1 MDRFFAVGHCSS
13 MSDTALSVLM
23 QFASKKPAKSRAR
36 SFFDNISRLLSR
48 HRERHRFIL
57 LFTLFS
63 FSLLR
68 LSSPFRGPSV
78 VPAAACE
85 SAHPTLASLSEM
97 YPCCS
102 VDPLLVGEHVSDFIP
117 CRLVRTIRLLL
128 SFVNGSCHETQDET
142 RER

>member
-1 MDRFFAVGHCSS
+1 MLDS
-13 MSDTALSVLM
+13 ALSVLM
-23 QFASKKPAKSRAR
+23 KLASKKPAKNRAR

-48 HRERHRFIL
+48 RRRGAAQIHSLIH
-57 LFTLFS
+57 
-63 FSLLR
+63 SLL
-68 LSSPFRGPSV
+68 LLSPSSSPFRGPSV